1 MQIRA
6 ANKQDEPII
15 RTIISQ
21 AMEENGATSDLD
33 GRDSDLKNVE
43 QNYFWYNGLCIVAE
57 RDGQII
63 GVLAARP
70 NEKDD
75 DTLELMRLAV
85 TPGARKRGAARS
97 LVKTMLF
104 FAGNM
109 QYKQV
114 VAGASELGEDLKRID
129 PIILKKLGFWQDA
142 DAAVWLMKP
151 QDIGANA
158 HTN

>member
-15 RTIISQ
+15 RTIIFQ
-21 AMEENGATSDLD
+21 AMEENGASADLE

-43 QNYFWYNGLCIVAE
+43 HNYFWYDGLCIVAE

-63 GVLAARP
+63 GVLAARR
-70 NEKDD
+70 NEADEE
-75 DTLELMRLAV
+75 TLEIMRLAV
-85 TPGARKRGAARS
+85 TPGARKRGAARA

-109 QYKQV
+109 EYKKIR
-114 VAGASELGEDLKRID
+114 AGISDLGEDLKRID
-129 PIILKKLGFWQDA
+129 PLILKKLGFTQEPDGSFWSIA
-142 DAAVWLMKP
+142 PSAVSCF
-151 QDIGANA
+151 NS
-158 HTN
+158 

>member
-15 RTIISQ
+15 RTIIFQ
-21 AMEENGATSDLD
+21 AMEENGATADIE

-43 QNYFWYNGLCIVAE
+43 HNYFWYDGLCIVAE

-63 GVLAARP
+63 GVLAARR
-70 NEKDD
+70 NEKDEN
-75 DTLELMRLAV
+75 TLEIMRLAV
-85 TPGARKRGAARS
+85 TPGARKRGAARA

-109 QYKQV
+109 EYKQV
-114 VAGASELGEDLKRID
+114 RAGVSERGEDLKRID
-129 PIILKKLGFWQDA
+129 PLILKKLGFTQEA
-142 DAAVWLMKP
+142 DGTFWTMTAQSASCSS
-151 QDIGANA
+151 GS
-158 HTN
+158 

>member
-21 AMEENGATSDLD
+21 AMEENGATAELD

-43 QNYFWYNGLCIVAE
+43 HSYFWYDGLCIVAE

-63 GVLAARP
+63 GVLAARR
-70 NEKDD
+70 NEKDEE
-75 DTLELMRLAV
+75 TLELMRLAV
-85 TPGARKRGAARS
+85 TPGARKRGAARA
-97 LVKTMLF
+97 LIKTMLF

-114 VAGASELGEDLKRID
+114 VAGASQLGEDLKCID

-142 DAAVWLMKP
+142 ASASWLVKP
-151 QDIGANA
+151 ASTGTSCSAN
-158 HTN
+158 

>member
-15 RTIISQ
+15 RTIVLQ
-21 AMEENGATSDLD
+21 AMEEMGATTDLD

-43 QNYFWYNGLCIVAE
+43 HNYFWYDGLCIVAE

-63 GVLAARP
+63 GLLAARR

-75 DTLELMRLAV
+75 ETLELMRLAV
-85 TPGARKRGAARS
+85 TPGARKRGAARA

-104 FAGNM
+104 FASNM
-109 QYKQV
+109 QYKQIT
-114 VAGASELGEDLKRID
+114 AGSSQLGEDLKRID
-129 PIILKKLGFWQDA
+129 PVILKKLGFVQASDG
-142 DAAVWLMKP
+142 AVWVMKP
-151 QDIGANA
+151 QASANCYQ
-158 HTN
+158 